1 MVSSR
6 NWCLLALVV
15 VLSINGGYGQD
26 IISQSVRSLQDTELK
41 KALLYQGRIY
51 QRHPAGIE
59 GSPGFKNLAFVSGGS
74 VLYDGI
80 RYADVILFYDVVKDE
95 LIVLHPD
102 RTTSITLVKPFVAEF
117 TISGDTLVN
126 VARSQGGLD
135 AGYYQRLLAVPSGT
149 CLVKRQKKIS
159 HFASATERRSTFVE
173 TNRYFVNPLGDSLFY
188 EIKSQSALLKHFKSQ
203 RKQLRNLLF
212 ERRVRFREQPE
223 EAIRLV
229 LNYMAHTN
237 IQ

>member
-15 VLSINGGYGQD
+15 ILSITGGYGQD
-26 IISQSVRSLQDTELK
+26 MTSQSLRNLQDTELR

-59 GSPGFKNLAFVSGGS
+59 GSPGFKDLAFVSGGT
-74 VLYDGI
+74 VVYDGI
-80 RYADVILFYDVVKDE
+80 RYADVILLYDVVKDE
-95 LIVLHPD
+95 LIILHPD
-102 RTTSITLVKPFVAEF
+102 GTTSIALVKPFVAEF

-126 VARSQGGLD
+126 VVRSEGGLD
-135 AGYYQRLLAVPSGT
+135 AGYYQRLLAIPSGT

-173 TNRYFVNPLGDSLFY
+173 SNRYFIRPLGNPLFH
-188 EIKSQSALLKHFKSQ
+188 EIKGQSALLKHFKSQ
-203 RKQLRNLLF
+203 RKQLRSLLF
-212 ERRVRFREQPE
+212 EHRVRFREQPE